1 MDVAAY
7 MTELGQQA
15 RAASREVARSSTA
28 VRNQALLATAAALD
42 AARSEL
48 ATANSKDLERGREKP
63 ASCLPEYPT
72 GDRSYR

>member
-28 VRNQALLATAAALD
+28 VRNQALLATAAAL
-42 AARSEL
+42 
-48 ATANSKDLERGREKP
+48 
-63 ASCLPEYPT
+63 PT
-72 GDRSYR
+72 LWWSIK